1 VLSGEDITYP
11 AGAQESTL
19 VVFRLR
25 DPALITNDNLESNM
39 EHDDKV
45 EASAYPFKDYS
56 MGITVPKEVFDDYGT
71 VDLSE
76 ESLTQAITKISSM
89 IDTGTVSATST
100 TFGPI
105 GAASTHATMKSHGR
119 PVEIKPFEVNAT
131 MEMLEDASSPYNI
144 DPETLANLWVVRF
157 GKGWVGSEAVEDM
170 DAEENNW
177 WRHAANRLRELG
189 YLEMHTLASSYRVVL
204 RIVE

>member
-1 VLSGEDITYP
+1 M
-11 AGAQESTL
+11 

-25 DPALITNDNLESNM
+25 DPALITNDNLES
-39 EHDDKV
+39 
-45 EASAYPFKDYS
+45 S
-56 MGITVPKEVFDDYGT
+56 MAKITGFGRAPIKAEGSPLDYGPAT
-71 VDLSE
+71 
-76 ESLTQAITKISSM
+76 LTNISSGSNR
-89 IDTGTVSATST
+89 DGGLRV
-100 TFGPI
+100 
-105 GAASTHATMKSHGR
+105 HGR
-119 PVEIKPFEVNAT
+119 PVEIRPFEVNPDMA
-131 MEMLEDASSPYNI
+131 MLEDASSPYNI
-144 DPETLANLWVVRF
+144 DPETLSNLWAVRF